1 MIDPTALT
9 ILLLA
14 WVGHY
19 GIHLAFYNRLNC
31 LGWPRKRIK
40 RVVKAAFANA
50 VLLPPLVLAL
60 YWQPLLGIVQQ
71 NTDWA
76 QLPAILRIYGSLCL
90 ASVPLLGIPWL
101 IYRPLFGIN
110 HVKIKVRG
118 RLLDARD
125 HCSEKLPRNGFAN
138 WVTGLPLNQ
147 VLKLSVEE
155 IELPVAGLPEA
166 LDGYRIAHLS
176 DIHLTGDIDWPY
188 SRLAMEQALSAAPD
202 MFALTGDIV
211 DCQETIQWLPK
222 IFGDASAPDGCY
234 FVLGNHDTRVSHPDE
249 VRQQMETLGWQDLG
263 NSATCVDLRDVP
275 SLLAGNESPWFPR
288 VEINQAQRERAEFRL
303 LLSHSP
309 DQIRW
314 ARQHAFTLMLA
325 GHTHG
330 GQGRLPLVGPLLS
343 PSVHGSRFAS
353 GSFYLAPTTMQVS
366 RGLHGNHLMRI
377 NCPPQ
382 VALLTLRT
390 PSGKRT

>member
-1 MIDPTALT
+1 MIDPLALT

-19 GIHLAFYNRLNC
+19 GIHLAFYNRINC

-40 RVVKAAFANA
+40 RVVKVAFANA
-50 VLLPPLVLAL
+50 VLLPPIVIAL
-60 YWQPLLGIVQQ
+60 YWQPLLGL
-71 NTDWA
+71 A
-76 QLPAILRIYGSLCL
+76 QHTAEWSDLPGLLRAYGWLCL
-90 ASVPLLGIPWL
+90 LSVPLLGIPWL
-101 IYRPLFGIN
+101 IYRPLFRIN
-110 HVKIKVRG
+110 HVKIKSSE

-125 HCSEKLPRNGFAN
+125 HCSEPLPRNGFAN
-138 WVTGLPLNQ
+138 WVTNLPFNQ

-155 IELPVAGLPEA
+155 IELPVVGLPER

-188 SRLAMEQALSAAPD
+188 SRLAMEHAMSAKPD
-202 MFALTGDIV
+202 MFALTGDII
-211 DCQETIQWLPK
+211 DCQETIAWLPE
-222 IFGDASAPDGCY
+222 IFGDASAEDGCY

-249 VRQQMETLGWQDLG
+249 VRHSMEQLGWRDLG
-263 NSATCVDLRDVP
+263 KTAASVHLRGVP
-275 SLLAGNESPWFPR
+275 SLLAGNEFPWFPLCNID
-288 VEINQAQRERAEFRL
+288 ESELDHAAFRL

-314 ARQHAFTLMLA
+314 ARQRAFTLMLA

-330 GQGRLPLVGPLLS
+330 GQGRLPLAGPILS
-343 PSVHGSRFAS
+343 PSIHGSRFAS
-353 GSFYLAPTTMQVS
+353 GSFYLNPTTMQVS
-366 RGLHGNHLMRI
+366 RGMHGNHLMRI

-390 PSGKRT
+390 SSTNDA